1 MQNPVKKCEA
11 PAKWPG
17 FFILICVD
25 ALKKRQKKGIMEY
38 MSTQHSKEQRG
49 TLLVSV
55 TTAFISTFMGS
66 ALNLSIPDMGQYFSV
81 SAGLVGWVVT
91 AYMLAVAAMSVPMGK
106 IADTYGRKP
115 ILIWGVFAFSLTG
128 LLAVLAW
135 NIWAMILFRIA
146 QGIAGAMIF
155 STNTAI
161 LISAFPPAERGK
173 VLGKLTA
180 STYMGLSVGP
190 VVGGIL
196 NHYFGW
202 QSIFAISSVV
212 GFVAFAT
219 AFRRLPRNE
228 VHQLGTMLDLTGM
241 TYYVIMIVMTLYGL
255 SNISS
260 VEFAWAFV
268 LAGLLVGVLFVRR
281 ELKVECPM
289 LQLRIF
295 RHNLVFTYSNV
306 ATLLNYG
313 ATFAVG
319 YLLSIYLQL
328 VMGYT
333 SQTAGLILVCQ
344 PIVMAVFSPYA
355 GRLSD
360 RISPHKIASLGMAIC
375 AVNLLLF
382 AFIDEGT
389 PLWLII
395 FGLMFIGLGFALFSS
410 PNTNAVMACVDKQ
423 EYSIAS
429 SILATMRSVGHSSS
443 MAIVTVVIGA
453 YMGSIG
459 MVDAT
464 IGQLVQTMHTAFG
477 IFTVLCLVGIPLSL
491 SRGNKNKT
499 GG

>member
-1 MQNPVKKCEA
+1 MSKQHTREQN
-11 PAKWPG
+11 
-17 FFILICVD
+17 
-25 ALKKRQKKGIMEY
+25 
-38 MSTQHSKEQRG
+38 G

-66 ALNLSIPDMGQYFSV
+66 ALNLSIPDMGEHFGV
-81 SAGLVGWVVT
+81 SATLVGWVVT

-128 LLAVLAW
+128 LLAVLSF
-135 NIWAMILFRIA
+135 NIWAMIVFRIA

-161 LISAFPPAERGK
+161 LISAFPPEERGK

-202 QSIFAISSVV
+202 QSIFVISSVV
-212 GFVAFAT
+212 GFVAFTT
-219 AFRRLPRNE
+219 AYRRLPRNE
-228 VHQLGTMLDLTGM
+228 VHQLGTSLDLTGM
-241 TYYVIMIVMTLYGL
+241 TYYVFMIVLTLYGL

-260 VEFAWAFV
+260 VEYAWAFV
-268 LAGLLVGVLFVRR
+268 LAGLLVGFMFVRR
-281 ELKVECPM
+281 ELKYEAPM

-295 RHNLVFTYSNV
+295 SHNLVFTFSNV

-344 PIVMAVFSPYA
+344 PIVMAIFSPFA

-360 RISPHKIASLGMAIC
+360 RISPHKIASVGMGIC
-375 AVNLLLF
+375 AMNLLLF
-382 AFIDEGT
+382 AFINEST
-389 PLWLII
+389 ELWVIVG
-395 FGLMFIGLGFALFSS
+395 GLMFVGLGFALFSS
-410 PNTNAVMACVDKQ
+410 PNTNAVMACVDRQ
-423 EYSIAS
+423 DYSVAS

-443 MAIVTVVIGA
+443 MAIVTIVIGA
-453 YMGSIG
+453 YMGNIG
-459 MVDAT
+459 LVDAT
-464 IGQLVQTMHTAFG
+464 PEQLVQTMHTAFG
-477 IFTVLCLVGIPLSL
+477 IFTGLCIVGIPLSL
-491 SRGNKNKT
+491 SRGSKKIKNA
-499 GG
+499 

>member
-1 MQNPVKKCEA
+1 LSPFS
-11 PAKWPG
+11 G
-17 FFILICVD
+17 D
-25 ALKKRQKKGIMEY
+25 RLKNGQKKGIMEY
-38 MSTQHSKEQRG
+38 MSKQHTKEQNG

-66 ALNLSIPDMGQYFSV
+66 ALNLSIPSMGEHFGV
-81 SAGLVGWVVT
+81 SATLVGWVVT

-115 ILIWGVFAFSLTG
+115 ILIWGVFAFSMTG

-135 NIWAMILFRIA
+135 NIWAMIIFRIA

-161 LISAFPPAERGK
+161 LISVFPPDERGK

-180 STYMGLSVGP
+180 STYLGLSIGP
-190 VVGGIL
+190 VVGGIM

-212 GFVAFAT
+212 GFVAFTT

-228 VHQLGTMLDLTGM
+228 VHELGTMLDLTGM

-255 SNISS
+255 SNVSS
-260 VEFAWAFV
+260 VKFAWIFV
-268 LAGLLVGVLFVRR
+268 IGGILVGVLFVRR
-281 ELKVECPM
+281 ELKIDSPM

-295 RHNLVFTYSNV
+295 INNLVFTFSNV

-328 VMGYT
+328 VMGYS
-333 SQTAGLILVCQ
+333 SQIAGIILVCQ
-344 PIVMAVFSPYA
+344 PIVMAIFSPFA

-375 AVNLLLF
+375 ALNLFLF
-382 AFIDEGT
+382 AFINEET
-389 PLWLII
+389 PLWVII
-395 FGLMFIGLGFALFSS
+395 GGLLFIGLGFALFSS

-429 SILATMRSVGHSSS
+429 SILATMRSIGHSSS

-453 YMGSIG
+453 YMGNIG
-459 MVDAT
+459 LADAT
-464 IGQLVQTMHTAFG
+464 TGQLVHTMHTAFS

-491 SRGNKNKT
+491 SRGTNKIKNA
-499 GG
+499 

>member
-1 MQNPVKKCEA
+1 M
-11 PAKWPG
+11 
-17 FFILICVD
+17 
-25 ALKKRQKKGIMEY
+25 Y
-38 MSTQHSKEQRG
+38 MSKQHTKEQSG

-66 ALNLSIPDMGQYFSV
+66 ALNLSIPNMGEHFGV
-81 SAGLVGWVVT
+81 SAALVGWVVT

-146 QGIAGAMIF
+146 QGLAGAMIF

-161 LISAFPPAERGK
+161 LISAFPPEERGK

-180 STYMGLSVGP
+180 STYLGLSVGP

-202 QSIFAISSVV
+202 QSIFAISSLV

-219 AFRRLPRNE
+219 AYRRLPRNE
-228 VHQLGTMLDLTGM
+228 VHELGTSLDLIGM
-241 TYYVIMIVMTLYGL
+241 VYYVFMIVTTLYGL

-260 VEFAWAFV
+260 FEYAWVFV
-268 LAGLLVGVLFVRR
+268 AGGMLVGVLFVRR
-281 ELKVECPM
+281 ELQVETPM

-295 RHNLVFTYSNV
+295 LNNLVFTFSNV

-344 PIVMAVFSPYA
+344 PIVMAIFSPYA

-360 RISPHKIASLGMAIC
+360 RISPHKIASVGMGIC
-375 AVNLLLF
+375 ALNLLLF
-382 AFIDEGT
+382 AFIDEST
-389 PLWLII
+389 PLWVILG
-395 FGLMFIGLGFALFSS
+395 GLMFVGLGFALFSS

-429 SILATMRSVGHSSS
+429 SILATMRSIGHSSS
-443 MAIVTVVIGA
+443 MAIVTIVIGA
-453 YMGSIG
+453 YMGNIG

-464 IGQLVQTMHTAFG
+464 TEQLVHTMHTAFS
-477 IFTVLCLVGIPLSL
+477 IFTVLCVVGIPLSL
-491 SRGNKNKT
+491 SRGTKKIKNA
-499 GG
+499 

>member
-1 MQNPVKKCEA
+1 
-11 PAKWPG
+11 
-17 FFILICVD
+17 
-25 ALKKRQKKGIMEY
+25 MEY
-38 MSTQHSKEQRG
+38 MSKQHTKEQSG

-66 ALNLSIPDMGQYFSV
+66 ALNLSIPNMGDHFGV
-81 SAGLVGWVVT
+81 SATLVGWVVT

-106 IADTYGRKP
+106 IADTFGRKP
-115 ILIWGVFAFSLTG
+115 ILIWGVFAFSVTG

-135 NIWAMILFRIA
+135 NIWIMIIFRIA
-146 QGIAGAMIF
+146 QGVAGAMIF

-161 LISAFPPAERGK
+161 LISAFPPKERGK

-180 STYMGLSVGP
+180 STYLGLSVGP

-212 GFVAFAT
+212 GLVAFAT

-228 VHQLGTMLDLTGM
+228 VHELGTKLDMQGM
-241 TYYVIMIVMTLYGL
+241 VYYVLMIVMTLYGL

-260 VEFAWAFV
+260 VDFAWAFV
-268 LAGLLVGVLFVRR
+268 LGGLLVGFLFVRR
-281 ELKVECPM
+281 ELKIDSPM

-295 RHNLVFTYSNV
+295 IHNRIFTYSNI

-344 PIVMAVFSPYA
+344 PIVMALFSPFA

-360 RISPHKIASLGMAIC
+360 RISPHKIATLGMAIC
-375 AVNLLLF
+375 AINLLLF
-382 AFIDEGT
+382 SFINEET
-389 PLWLII
+389 PLWVILG
-395 FGLMFIGLGFALFSS
+395 GLMFVGLGFALFSS
-410 PNTNAVMACVDKQ
+410 PNTNAVMTCVDRQ
-423 EYSIAS
+423 DFSVAS

-443 MAIVTVVIGA
+443 MAVVTVVIGA
-453 YMGSIG
+453 YMGNIG
-459 MVDAT
+459 LAEASA
-464 IGQLVQTMHTAFG
+464 GQLVQTMHTAFG
-477 IFTVLCLVGIPLSL
+477 IFTVLCLIGIPLSL
-491 SRGNKNKT
+491 SRGTKKIKNS
-499 GG
+499 

>member
-1 MQNPVKKCEA
+1 
-11 PAKWPG
+11 
-17 FFILICVD
+17 
-25 ALKKRQKKGIMEY
+25 MEY
-38 MSTQHSKEQRG
+38 MSKQHTKEQSG

-66 ALNLSIPDMGQYFSV
+66 ALNLSIPNMGEHFGV
-81 SAGLVGWVVT
+81 SAALVGWVVT

-161 LISAFPPAERGK
+161 LISAFPPEERGK

-180 STYMGLSVGP
+180 STYLGLSIGP

-219 AFRRLPRNE
+219 AYRRLPRNE
-228 VHQLGTMLDLTGM
+228 VHELGSTLDLTGM
-241 TYYVIMIVMTLYGL
+241 VYYVLMIVTTLYGL

-260 VEFAWAFV
+260 FEYAWAFV
-268 LAGLLVGVLFVRR
+268 VGGLLIGILFVRR
-281 ELKVECPM
+281 ELKIEMPM

-295 RHNLVFTYSNV
+295 LNNLVFTFSNV

-328 VMGYT
+328 VMGYS
-333 SQTAGLILVCQ
+333 SQTAGMILVCQ
-344 PIVMAVFSPYA
+344 PIVMAICSPYA

-360 RISPHKIASLGMAIC
+360 RISPHKIASVGMGIC
-375 AVNLLLF
+375 ALNLLLF
-382 AFIDEGT
+382 SFIDETT
-389 PLWLII
+389 PLWVIMG
-395 FGLMFIGLGFALFSS
+395 GLMFVGLGFALFSS
-410 PNTNAVMACVDKQ
+410 PNTNAVMASVDRQ

-429 SILATMRSVGHSSS
+429 SILATMRSIGHSSS
-443 MAIVTVVIGA
+443 MAIVTIVIGA
-453 YMGSIG
+453 YMGNIG
-459 MVDAT
+459 MADAT
-464 IGQLVQTMHTAFG
+464 TEQLVHTMHTAFS
-477 IFTVLCLVGIPLSL
+477 IFTVLCVVGIPLSL
-491 SRGNKNKT
+491 SRGSKKIKNA
-499 GG
+499 

>member
-1 MQNPVKKCEA
+1 
-11 PAKWPG
+11 
-17 FFILICVD
+17 
-25 ALKKRQKKGIMEY
+25 MEY
-38 MSTQHSKEQRG
+38 MRRQHTKEQTG
-49 TLLVSV
+49 TLQVSV

-66 ALNLSIPDMGQYFSV
+66 ALNLSIPDMGQHFGV
-81 SAGLVGWVVT
+81 SAALVGWVVT

-128 LLAVLAW
+128 LLAVFAW

-161 LISAFPPAERGK
+161 LISAFPPEERGK
-173 VLGKLTA
+173 VLGKMTA

-202 QSIFAISSVV
+202 QSIFVISSVV
-212 GFVAFAT
+212 GFVAFTT

-228 VHQLGTMLDLTGM
+228 VHELGTMLDRTGM
-241 TYYVIMIVMTLYGL
+241 AYYVIMIVLTLYGL
-255 SNISS
+255 SNIST
-260 VEFAWAFV
+260 VEYAWALV
-268 LAGLLVGVLFVRR
+268 LAGLSAGVLFVRR
-281 ELKVECPM
+281 ELRIQCPM

-295 RHNLVFTYSNV
+295 LHNRVFTYSSV

-328 VMGYT
+328 VAGYT

-344 PIVMAVFSPYA
+344 PIVMALFSPYA

-360 RISPHKIASLGMAIC
+360 RVSPHKIASVGMAIC

-382 AFIDEGT
+382 AFIDERT
-389 PLWLII
+389 PLWMIIGGLI
-395 FGLMFIGLGFALFSS
+395 FIGVGFAIFSS
-410 PNTNAVMACVDKQ
+410 PNTNAVMACVDRQ
-423 EYSIAS
+423 DYSVAS

-453 YMGSIG
+453 YMGSVG
-459 MVDAT
+459 MADAT
-464 IGQLVQTMHTAFG
+464 VGQLVETMHTSFG
-477 IFTVLCLVGIPLSL
+477 IFTVLCMIGIPLSW
-491 SRGNKNKT
+491 SRGKK
-499 GG
+499 